1 MPVAFIFY
9 HTRRGRHISGASYLS
24 TGFPFNRF
32 AWRPRESRLAQITQN
47 KGNIFSMTKPN
58 SKPKA
63 PGHLRK
69 STQRWWLEVFETY
82 ELEIHHISLLTKA
95 CEAHDLGEAARE
107 AIALHG
113 LAFDS
118 RFGPKA
124 RPEV

>member
-1 MPVAFIFY
+1 
-9 HTRRGRHISGASYLS
+9 
-24 TGFPFNRF
+24 
-32 AWRPRESRLAQITQN
+32 
-47 KGNIFSMTKPN
+47 MTKPN

-82 ELEIHHISLLTKA
+82 ELEIHHIQLLTKA

-107 AIALHG
+107 AIAEKG
-113 LAFDS
+113 LTFES

-124 RPEV
+124 RPEVNIERDCRRSFASIIREIGLDLSPT